1 MSYQSMNIYSNNP
14 RFQENQRNAQ
24 DLGDPSTGQRN
35 NFTNDHAGQYIMNN
49 SNGVPTSTQ
58 QAAAMIMRGPDPNK
72 MGPMLGGTHNPIHNN
87 PSK

>member
-1 MSYQSMNIYSNNP
+1 
-14 RFQENQRNAQ
+14 
-24 DLGDPSTGQRN
+24 
-35 NFTNDHAGQYIMNN
+35 MNN
-49 SNGVPTSTQ
+49 GNGVPTSTQ